1 MLQHQQ
7 KFLYYE
13 RFAFS
18 PSLTVAEIS
27 VIQDGNTY
35 ELQVSPTS
43 DEYQLSATNVTST
56 FVMTA
61 SIKQKNGRIAAR
73 RIYANTVK
81 ARNITTGEEVPLI
94 TFSNPVPF
102 FGPRV
107 LKLNKI
113 VQTEAEQ

>member
-7 KFLYYE
+7 KFLYYK
-13 RFAFS
+13 RFEFFFS
-18 PSLTVAEIS
+18 QAVAEIS

-43 DEYQLSATNVTST
+43 DEYQLSATAMAST

-61 SIKQKNGRIAAR
+61 RIKQKNGRIATR
-73 RIYANTVK
+73 RIYVITLR
-81 ARNITTGEEVPLI
+81 ARNVATGEEVPLV

-102 FGPRV
+102 FGPRL

-113 VQTEAEQ
+113 VQVE

>member
-13 RFAFS
+13 RFY
-18 PSLTVAEIS
+18 SLLTGEVAEAS

-35 ELQVSPTS
+35 ELQVTPTT
-43 DEYQLSATNVTST
+43 DEYQISTTNGYSR

-61 SIKQKNGRIAAR
+61 RIKQKNGRIATR
-73 RIYANTVK
+73 RIYVNTVMAK
-81 ARNITTGEEVPLI
+81 NVTTGEKVPLI

-113 VQTEAEQ
+113 VQAEAEQ